1 MTLHVTTEELEL
13 ISRLFQSPV
22 GQEVKDMLE
31 RKFLNRLS
39 FSSDSHR
46 TAFMEGQRS
55 LALVLCAG
63 ANITPVVSTE
73 HIDSDDLDNTT
84 D

>member
-1 MTLHVTTEELEL
+1 MIHLVQEEMDS
-13 ISRLFQSPV
+13 IIRLFHSPA
-22 GQEVKDMLE
+22 GQEVKEMLE
-31 RKFLNRLS
+31 RKFMNRLS
-39 FSSDSHR
+39 FCNDPYK

-63 ANITPVVSTE
+63 ANVTPVLDVE
-73 HIDSDDLDNTT
+73 ELDKDDIDNTT